1 MVVRGSV
8 PTCRA
13 KLTTRHIIASRRGIH
28 DPTKQPTR
36 QHFHQQPHSLDVVEV
51 DTNVV
56 VLSICRHG
64 EIDRRLVD
72 PGRLRQLS
80 VLLQVARLVGAVLVD
95 DVDLLVLEVALAN
108 EDDVTGRN
116 PNLLAHLAADVAEAG
131 HAVEAEALAAAV
143 AEHLDHLGV
152 LLSLLL
158 ELELALGLIAVSLS
172 PAAVLASLSCGGR
185 NKSRKAGEN
194 FALCKRK
201 GTQILL
207 AHYQRTRTWRAGL
220 WGSPFGFGMMNVLVS
235 SDTAVAG

>member
-1 MVVRGSV
+1 M
-8 PTCRA
+8 CR
-13 KLTTRHIIASRRGIH
+13 RVEPNSRRDDIIASRRGIH

-36 QHFHQQPHSLDVVEV
+36 KHCHQQSHSLDVVEV

-95 DVDLLVLEVALAN
+95 DVDLLVLEVALADEN
-108 EDDVTGRN
+108 DVAGRN

-158 ELELALGLIAVSLS
+158 ELELAFGLIAVSLS

-185 NKSRKAGEN
+185 VRCRTNKSRKAGEN
-194 FALCKRK
+194 FAFCARGK
-201 GTQILL
+201 